1 MGLRRIAFAPL
12 YRLADWV
19 DDNPV
24 SAVGVVV
31 ALGAMAVLFVSV
43 SLGNGTETGALAL
56 DAGTAGILAETAL
69 QRPAYLAAVI
79 VGLVVVLFYDG

>member
-31 ALGAMAVLFVSV
+31 ALGALAVLLVSV

-56 DAGTAGILAETAL
+56 DTNTVGTLAETAIE
-69 QRPAYLAAVI
+69 RPAYLVAV
-79 VGLVVVLFYDG
+79 VFGLVVLLFYDG